1 MQMTQA
7 QTAQAPVPTPKTWK
21 PLVGGIVSITAG
33 VFDLLGTL
41 GLTIAIA
48 VISSSSLVITQ
59 ADIYPLTISGLN
71 AILTA
76 VAVWLAVAGIVAI
89 VGGIFSLQRKV
100 WGLALAG
107 SIAATLSCGILGV
120 VSIVFAAISKNE
132 FA

>member
-1 MQMTQA
+1 MQT
-7 QTAQAPVPTPKTWK
+7 TQAPVQTPKTWK

-48 VISSSSLVITQ
+48 VIGSTSLVITP

-71 AILTA
+71 AILAA
-76 VAVWLAVAGIVAI
+76 VAIWLAVAGIVAI
-89 VGGIFSLQRKV
+89 TGGIFSLQRKV

-107 SIAATLSCGILGV
+107 SIAATLSCGVLGV